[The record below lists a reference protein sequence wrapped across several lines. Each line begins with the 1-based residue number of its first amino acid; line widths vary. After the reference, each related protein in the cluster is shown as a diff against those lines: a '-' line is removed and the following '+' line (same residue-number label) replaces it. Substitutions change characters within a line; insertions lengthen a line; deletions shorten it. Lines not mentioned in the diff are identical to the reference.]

1 MVSGTRRAEVLE
13 GAAHP
18 VPCDALGRMQG
29 IWADGMWMWRV
40 FVRCVGCAPV
50 AQLAM
55 LHTWVTGLGLKVG
68 LGSFLPSF
76 LPWCPLV
83 VASGVRSRVLSFL
96 CPLFG
101 IDTRRE
107 THRNLSHVSDLL
119 RRVCVCWVQL
129 PGLVAAGDGIPSPC
143 PLASTPSPAVLG
155 PCRYGPR
162 DASVCMYACMHVCM
176 QASSSMSSRV
186 E

>member
-1 MVSGTRRAEVLE
+1 MERD
-13 GAAHP
+13 
-18 VPCDALGRMQG
+18 VPRFLREQHILSRVTPWVACKG

-68 LGSFLPSF
+68 LGSFLPS
-76 LPWCPLV
+76 LVSSCCCVWRPL
-83 VASGVRSRVLSFL
+83 ARSLS
-96 CPLFG
+96 PLSPLR

-107 THRNLSHVSDLL
+107 THRNLSHGLTCCV
-119 RRVCVCWVQL
+119 VCVCVGCSC
-129 PGLVAAGDGIPSPC
+129 PAGGCWRRHPPVHARWHQRHHQRCLARAGTDHAM
-143 PLASTPSPAVLG
+143 PLYV
-155 PCRYGPR
+155 
-162 DASVCMYACMHVCM
+162 CMHVCM